1 MARRKV
7 KFIGLVLR
15 CSMCIKKIGQLKI
28 DELVKS
34 KTDG

>member
-15 CSMCIKKIGQLKI
+15 CSMCIKKLDSLKI

-34 KTDG
+34 KIDG